1 MRDRKLPSFL
11 TFLFLP
17 ALFFL
22 VFSACVFFNNR
33 SFRQFTGQ
41 IFRNELAGNTLN
53 LHYTLKHPE
62 NYGISEAPVT
72 LGSAEPEVLEASGLV
87 LENYQEA
94 LRRFPYQT
102 LSKTNRPTISC
113 NFIFKIS
120 SPVRNL
126 PSTPNPLVPPSVLR
140 LSFLCFS
147 RSTLSE
153 TRPISRPI

>member
-41 IFRNELAGNTLN
+41 IFRSELAGNTLN

-72 LGSAEPEVLEASGLV
+72 LGSAEPEVLKNCPVSFVTKDAPPFLIIHGENDHTVPFTQGELLHDKLEEAGCDVTLLAIEGADHADLHFFQKEV
-87 LENYQEA
+87 WEEIEA
-94 LRRFPYQT
+94 FFAEEL
-102 LSKTNRPTISC
+102 
-113 NFIFKIS
+113 
-120 SPVRNL
+120 
-126 PSTPNPLVPPSVLR
+126 
-140 LSFLCFS
+140 
-147 RSTLSE
+147 
-153 TRPISRPI
+153 

>member
-41 IFRNELAGNTLN
+41 IFRSELAGNTLN

-94 LRRFPYQT
+94 LRP
-102 LSKTNRPTISC
+102 
-113 NFIFKIS
+113 
-120 SPVRNL
+120 SPLIKDIVG
-126 PSTPNPLVPPSVLR
+126 
-140 LSFLCFS
+140 
-147 RSTLSE
+147 
-153 TRPISRPI
+153 

>member
-53 LHYTLKHPE
+53 LHYTLKHPKTTE
-62 NYGISEAPVT
+62 FPRLPSLSEARRP
-72 LGSAEPEVLEASGLV
+72 SPEASGLFWKII
-87 LENYQEA
+87 QEQ
-94 LRRFPYQT
+94 LSRFPT
-102 LSKTNRPTISC
+102 RHSPKPTD
-113 NFIFKIS
+113 
-120 SPVRNL
+120 
-126 PSTPNPLVPPSVLR
+126 
-140 LSFLCFS
+140 
-147 RSTLSE
+147 
-153 TRPISRPI
+153 

>member
-1 MRDRKLPSFL
+1 M
-11 TFLFLP
+11 
-17 ALFFL
+17 
-22 VFSACVFFNNR
+22 SACVFFNNR

-41 IFRNELAGNTLN
+41 IFRSELAGNTLN

-102 LSKTNRPTISC
+102 LSKTNRLTYDILQLYLQNQPSAFRIVEGELSRE
-113 NFIFKIS
+113 KAMA
-120 SPVRNL
+120 L
-126 PSTPNPLVPPSVLR
+126 PSVSRERSSGWAEARLV
-140 LSFLCFS
+140 SF
-147 RSTLSE
+147 
-153 TRPISRPI
+153 

>member
-41 IFRNELAGNTLN
+41 IFRSELAGNTLN

-72 LGSAEPEVLEASGLV
+72 LGSAEPKSWRLPAWFWKIT
-87 LENYQEA
+87 
-94 LRRFPYQT
+94 RRRCAVFPT
-102 LSKTNRPTISC
+102 RHSPKPTG
-113 NFIFKIS
+113 
-120 SPVRNL
+120 
-126 PSTPNPLVPPSVLR
+126 
-140 LSFLCFS
+140 
-147 RSTLSE
+147 
-153 TRPISRPI
+153 